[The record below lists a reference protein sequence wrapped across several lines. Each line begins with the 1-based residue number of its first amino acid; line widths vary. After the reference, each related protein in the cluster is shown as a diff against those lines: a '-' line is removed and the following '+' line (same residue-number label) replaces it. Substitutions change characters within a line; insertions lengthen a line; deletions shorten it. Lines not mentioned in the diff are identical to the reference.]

1 MGNAT
6 GPHSQVTN
14 ITERHIHLTPPRR
27 EEVVWPVE
35 VGPVPQLATAFQP
48 RAVVREGVDAAR
60 ASGEGVVLTQV
71 FSGGGGVGKSQLAA
85 AYAGQALAEGAEL
98 VVWATAGDEAQ
109 IVAQYAQAAARV
121 GVPGADGN
129 DLQEDARAFCAWL
142 ATTSRRWLVVLDD
155 VTDPVVVE
163 PWWPVSR
170 TGTGWVLATTRLRD
184 ARLTGGGR
192 RRIDIGVYTP
202 EEAAAYLHT
211 RLAREDMEHLV
222 DEQAGQ
228 LAEALGYLPLALG
241 HAAAHMINEDLSCTA
256 YLDLFQEEETRLEEI
271 LPATAD
277 AEGYGRQ
284 ITATLLLALDAAQHA
299 DGNGLVVP
307 VLRLAALLDPAGH
320 PHTLWA
326 TEPVLTYLTGHRT
339 ETPTGQLQEDPA
351 PRPAVTAG
359 QARAALRL
367 LHRYALLTC
376 DTRAEPRAVRIHA
389 LTARA
394 VRETTPAGHHAEL
407 AVTAADGL
415 LEVWPDPDQPH
426 PDLAATLRTNAETLS
441 AHARQHLWHPE
452 GHSLLFHAGNSLINA
467 GLSAAATDY
476 WQQMVTDSTHFLGP
490 EHPDTLTTRHNLALS
505 YRDAGRTQDAIN
517 LHEQVLTD
525 SERLLGPE
533 HPDTLQ
539 TRNNLA
545 TSYWQA
551 GRTQDAINLLQQV
564 LADRERILGPH
575 HPDTLRTRGNLATS
589 YADAGR
595 TQDAI
600 NLQEQV
606 ITDRERILGPHHP
619 DTLTARGNLAASY
632 WQAGRTQDAINLHE
646 QVLAERERTLGPH
659 HPDTLQTRHNL
670 ATSYWQAGRTQDAIN
685 LHEQVLAERE
695 RTLGPEHPDT
705 LQTRHNLATSY
716 ADAGRTQ
723 DAINLLQQVLA
734 DSECTLGP
742 DHPDTLT
749 ARHNLATSYRDAGR
763 TQDAIN
769 LHEQVLA
776 ERECTLGPH
785 HPDTL
790 QTRHN
795 LATSYADAG
804 RTQDAINL
812 HEQVLADRERILGHN
827 QPDTLQTRGN
837 LASSYRDA
845 GRTQD
850 AINLHE
856 QVLAERERILG
867 PEHPDTLT
875 ARHNLATSY
884 RDAGRTQDAINLHEQ
899 VLADRERTLGP
910 HHPDTLQTRHSLAVS
925 YWQAGRTQDAI
936 NLEEQVLADRERV
949 LGPDHPDTVR
959 VRETLSG
966 WKRGGSVSGQ

>member
-1 MGNAT
+1 MKAAAPGSTAAGNNIIGSAT
-6 GPHSQVTN
+6 GPHSRVTYVA
-14 ITERHIHLTPPRR
+14 EHHIHSAPGH
-27 EEVVWPVE
+27 EVVWPVE
-35 VGPVPQLATAFQP
+35 VGPVPELATAFQP

-109 IVAQYAQAAARV
+109 IVAQYARAAARV
-121 GVPGADGN
+121 GVPGADGK
-129 DLQEDARAFCAWL
+129 DLEEDARAFCGWL
-142 ATTSRRWLVVLDD
+142 STTSRRWLVVLDD

-184 ARLTGGGR
+184 AWLTGGGR

-211 RLAREDMEHLV
+211 RLADEDMEHLV
-222 DEQAGQ
+222 DERAGQ

-256 YLDLFQEEETRLEEI
+256 YLGLFNDQRARLDDI

-284 ITATLLLALDAAQHA
+284 VTATLLLALDAAQRA

-394 VRETTPAGHHAEL
+394 ARETTPAGHHAEL

-441 AHARQHLWHPE
+441 THARPHLWHPE
-452 GHSLLFHAGNSLINA
+452 GHPLLFHTGMSLINA
-467 GLSAAATDY
+467 GLPAAATDY
-476 WQQMVTDSTHFLGP
+476 WQQMVTDSTHFLGAH
-490 EHPDTLTTRHNLALS
+490 HPDTLTARHNLALS

-525 SERLLGPE
+525 SERLLGHD
-533 HPDTLQ
+533 HPDTLT
-539 TRNNLA
+539 TR
-545 TSYWQA
+545 
-551 GRTQDAINLLQQV
+551 
-564 LADRERILGPH
+564 H
-575 HPDTLRTRGNLATS
+575 NLATS

-606 ITDRERILGPHHP
+606 LTERERTLGHDHP
-619 DTLTARGNLAASY
+619 DTLTTRGNLATSY
-632 WQAGRTQDAINLHE
+632 RQAGRTQDAINLQE
-646 QVLAERERTLGPH
+646 QVLTERERTLGP
-659 HPDTLQTRHNL
+659 Q
-670 ATSYWQAGRTQDAIN
+670 
-685 LHEQVLAERE
+685 
-695 RTLGPEHPDT
+695 
-705 LQTRHNLATSY
+705 
-716 ADAGRTQ
+716 
-723 DAINLLQQVLA
+723 
-734 DSECTLGP
+734 
-742 DHPDTLT
+742 
-749 ARHNLATSYRDAGR
+749 
-763 TQDAIN
+763 
-769 LHEQVLA
+769 
-776 ERECTLGPH
+776 
-785 HPDTL
+785 
-790 QTRHN
+790 
-795 LATSYADAG
+795 
-804 RTQDAINL
+804 
-812 HEQVLADRERILGHN
+812 
-827 QPDTLQTRGN
+827 
-837 LASSYRDA
+837 
-845 GRTQD
+845 
-850 AINLHE
+850 
-856 QVLAERERILG
+856 
-867 PEHPDTLT
+867 
-875 ARHNLATSY
+875 
-884 RDAGRTQDAINLHEQ
+884 
-899 VLADRERTLGP
+899 
-910 HHPDTLQTRHSLAVS
+910 
-925 YWQAGRTQDAI
+925 
-936 NLEEQVLADRERV
+936 
-949 LGPDHPDTVR
+949 HPDTVL
-959 VRETLSG
+959 VKETLSG
-966 WKRGGSVSGQ
+966 WKRGRIGFRSVVRCLRRRGSGRG

>member
-6 GPHSQVTN
+6 GPHSQVAN

-71 FSGGGGVGKSQLAA
+71 FSGGGGAGKSQLAA

-121 GVPGADGN
+121 GVPGADGK
-129 DLQEDARAFCAWL
+129 DLEEDARAFRSWL
-142 ATTSRRWLVVLDD
+142 ATTSRRWLVVLDN

-202 EEAAAYLHT
+202 EEADAYLHT
-211 RLAREDMEHLV
+211 RLAGEDMEHLV

-241 HAAAHMINEDLSCTA
+241 HAAAHMINEHLSCTA
-256 YLDLFQEEETRLEEI
+256 YLALFQEEEETRLEEI
-271 LPATAD
+271 LPASAD

-284 ITATLLLALDAAQHA
+284 VTATLLLALDAAQRA

-326 TEPVLTYLTGHRT
+326 TEPVLTYLTGHHT

-441 AHARQHLWHPE
+441 THARQHLWHPQ
-452 GHSLLFHAGNSLINA
+452 GHPLLFHTGMSLINA
-467 GLSAAATDY
+467 GLPAAATDY
-476 WQQMVTDSTHFLGP
+476 WQQMTTDSTHFLGP
-490 EHPDTLTTRHNLALS
+490 DHPDTLTTRGNLALSYRQAGRTQDAINLQQQVLTERERTLGPDHPDTLTTRHNLALS
-505 YRDAGRTQDAIN
+505 YWQAGRTQEAIALN
-517 LHEQVLTD
+517 EQVLT
-525 SERLLGPE
+525 ERERILGPH
-533 HPDTLQ
+533 HPDTLT
-539 TRNNLA
+539 TRHNLA
-545 TSYWQA
+545 ASYWQA

-564 LADRERILGPH
+564 L
-575 HPDTLRTRGNLATS
+575 T
-589 YADAGR
+589 
-595 TQDAI
+595 
-600 NLQEQV
+600 
-606 ITDRERILGPHHP
+606 
-619 DTLTARGNLAASY
+619 
-632 WQAGRTQDAINLHE
+632 
-646 QVLAERERTLGPH
+646 ERERTLGP
-659 HPDTLQTRHNL
+659 
-670 ATSYWQAGRTQDAIN
+670 
-685 LHEQVLAERE
+685 
-695 RTLGPEHPDT
+695 
-705 LQTRHNLATSY
+705 
-716 ADAGRTQ
+716 
-723 DAINLLQQVLA
+723 
-734 DSECTLGP
+734 
-742 DHPDTLT
+742 DH
-749 ARHNLATSYRDAGR
+749 
-763 TQDAIN
+763 
-769 LHEQVLA
+769 
-776 ERECTLGPH
+776 
-785 HPDTL
+785 
-790 QTRHN
+790 
-795 LATSYADAG
+795 
-804 RTQDAINL
+804 
-812 HEQVLADRERILGHN
+812 
-827 QPDTLQTRGN
+827 PDTLQTRGN
-837 LASSYRDA
+837 LAISYADA
-845 GRTQD
+845 G
-850 AINLHE
+850 
-856 QVLAERERILG
+856 
-867 PEHPDTLT
+867 
-875 ARHNLATSY
+875 
-884 RDAGRTQDAINLHEQ
+884 
-899 VLADRERTLGP
+899 
-910 HHPDTLQTRHSLAVS
+910 
-925 YWQAGRTQDAI
+925 
-936 NLEEQVLADRERV
+936 
-949 LGPDHPDTVR
+949 
-959 VRETLSG
+959 
-966 WKRGGSVSGQ
+966 